1 LPTTATGEVIVA
13 GVCNVVVCAG
23 REGRGLLKSIMI
35 PPDGDTGIFKSV
47 SSVLFYSKICKILQ
61 QVYVVYSRIYKILPS
76 KFDVK
81 RMILIYNIDLIYS
94 DDKLYK
100 QLNHLSLLYIK
111 NQIGYESVSLLY
123 NI

>member
-1 LPTTATGEVIVA
+1 
-13 GVCNVVVCAG
+13 
-23 REGRGLLKSIMI
+23 M
-35 PPDGDTGIFKSV
+35 
-47 SSVLFYSKICKILQ
+47 
-61 QVYVVYSRIYKILPS
+61 VYSRIFKILPS
-76 KFDVK
+76 KLNVK
-81 RMILIYNIDLIYS
+81 RMILIYNIDLIYF